1 MMLFSILIPV
11 YNNAQTLNAC
21 LRSVSAQDWDGCEI
35 LLCDDGS
42 SDGSLSVCEAF
53 QALYP
58 GRVRVFSHTENRGL
72 LLTRRDLFA
81 AAAGDYMLCVDAD
94 DELAPGALAALK
106 EAVRQTGAD
115 MVVFDAVC
123 VHTDGTEEKME
134 SGLEDGHLYAGADKA
149 AVYGAACAGRRLNS
163 LCFKAFRR
171 SILDLE
177 TDYEPWKGLEVGE
190 DLFQS
195 LPLLDR
201 AGTVYCLRRPLYRY
215 IKRKD
220 GITGQSREN
229 FYEMRKPLWER
240 EDRYLASW
248 NVSAECLAENRRRRC
263 NEIIHYLGRKQLT
276 GSPKAFL
283 REAGRVEQDG
293 LFRAW
298 FSETKLSPRYRRY
311 GQLLLGGK
319 HTLLYLALKAE
330 RPAAGALDKIRKL
343 RGKDR

>member
-1 MMLFSILIPV
+1 MLFSILIPV
-11 YNNAQTLNAC
+11 YNNALTLNAC

-42 SDGSLSVCEAF
+42 SDGSLSVCETF

-81 AAAGDYMLCVDAD
+81 AASGEYMLCVDAD
-94 DELAPGALAALK
+94 DELAPGALTALK
-106 EAVRQTGAD
+106 EAVRRTGAD

-123 VHTDGTEEKME
+123 VHTDGREEKME

-149 AVYGAACAGRRLNS
+149 AVYEAVCTGRRLNS

-177 TDYEPWKGLEVGE
+177 TDYEPWKGLEMGE
-190 DLFQS
+190 DRFQS

-215 IKRKD
+215 IKREG

-240 EDRYLASW
+240 EDRYFTSW
-248 NVSAECLAENRRRRC
+248 NISTEYVAENCRQRC
-263 NEIIHYLGRKQLT
+263 SEILRYLGRKQFT
-276 GSPKAFL
+276 GSAKAFL

-293 LFRAW
+293 LFR
-298 FSETKLSPRYRRY
+298 EYLSKTTLAPRYRRY
-311 GQLLLGGK
+311 GRLLLDGK
-319 HTLLYLALKAE
+319 HTLLFLALKAE
-330 RPAAGALDKIRKL
+330 RPAAGALNKIRKL
-343 RGKDR
+343 SGKER